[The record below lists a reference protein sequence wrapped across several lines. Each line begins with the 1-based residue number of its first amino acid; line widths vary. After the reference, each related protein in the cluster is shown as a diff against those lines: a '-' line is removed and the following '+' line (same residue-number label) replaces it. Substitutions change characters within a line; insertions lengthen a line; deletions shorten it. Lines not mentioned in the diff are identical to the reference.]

1 MMLEQIASLYY
12 YLTKI
17 TFEGTILMPQ
27 VRRPIDPADFTV
39 IPRWREIIKTL
50 PKEIR
55 VCQRHDGEVTIQ
67 ECDFSSNPGGS
78 APFGRADWVGC
89 CDEAIDRVIEGVR
102 MTLEQIDQ
110 AKQTYNDELARKL
123 EPDHTGE
130 IVAIELGT
138 NDYFVGEDEVEAA
151 DKARAAGH
159 EGSLF
164 FLRVGSPYAHR
175 VMTPR
180 Q

>member
-1 MMLEQIASLYY
+1 MAKLQIDS
-12 YLTKI
+12 
-17 TFEGTILMPQ
+17 G
-27 VRRPIDPADFTV
+27 DFGS

-55 VCQRHDGEVTIQ
+55 VCPTHGREVDIKLG
-67 ECDFSSNPGGS
+67 DFLPNQGPGV
-78 APFGRADWVGC
+78 PFSEAYWDGC
-89 CDEAIDRVIEGVR
+89 CYEAINRVREAVQVMLELIDR
-102 MTLEQIDQ
+102 
-110 AKQTYNDELARKL
+110 AKQTYRKELAPKL

-138 NDYFVGEDEVEAA
+138 NDYFVGENEVAAA

-159 EGSLF
+159 AGALF
-164 FLRVGSPYAHR
+164 FLRVGSPLAHR
-175 VMTPR
+175 LMTPR